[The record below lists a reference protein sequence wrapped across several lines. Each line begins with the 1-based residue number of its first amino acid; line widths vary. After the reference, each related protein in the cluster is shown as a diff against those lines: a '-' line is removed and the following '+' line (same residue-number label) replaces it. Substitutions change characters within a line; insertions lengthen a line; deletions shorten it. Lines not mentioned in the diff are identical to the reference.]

1 VPPLL
6 VIACVLLARRRQ
18 RAAWSAAVRPEE
30 VSGASAAEASGAERL
45 AAARLK
51 RAASAAQRVRVRV
64 SGTLLLLSYFLLV
77 LGVWPVVIAELYS
90 AEKSH
95 PALARNTFFGSAIP
109 LALALALLAF
119 MPKDDLWIRR
129 GLLPALFVFGLF
141 FGGFLVNVGAQRLVA
156 GVAEEQRVAE
166 DPTRTG
172 YPPYE
177 RVNAALNVATG
188 TPLVALAAVAVAVR
202 VRWTSG
208 RTALHRLW
216 RAVRLAFAV
225 DGLLAV
231 AYATY
236 VIADPTAM
244 RELHCN
250 TCDPATA
257 EENNCSECTPAAVAE
272 TSANEALAWF
282 VLGGALLGTAVL
294 TTARVRR
301 GVHSFLGSLGM
312 EGEAR
317 NAAAVAALLGG
328 ATVADAVAQGKDN
341 LRALP
346 LDALTRDDLV
356 GSADTG
362 LNKKVV
368 RAKFGDVDA
377 FLSHSWHDSGSAK
390 WAALQAWAEAFER
403 AHGRRP
409 TIWLDKACIDQQN
422 IQASLAGLPVYLS
435 GCDSM
440 LVLIGKTYL
449 SRLWCAALPAR
460 VVDRSV
466 RFTPKPPSCQV
477 RHRTLRVL
485 ADRRRQGED
494 PRLPALVGRAD
505 GGDAL
510 VL

>member
-1 VPPLL
+1 
-6 VIACVLLARRRQ
+6 
-18 RAAWSAAVRPEE
+18 
-30 VSGASAAEASGAERL
+30 
-45 AAARLK
+45 
-51 RAASAAQRVRVRV
+51 
-64 SGTLLLLSYFLLV
+64 
-77 LGVWPVVIAELYS
+77 
-90 AEKSH
+90 
-95 PALARNTFFGSAIP
+95 
-109 LALALALLAF
+109 
-119 MPKDDLWIRR
+119 M
-129 GLLPALFVFGLF
+129 
-141 FGGFLVNVGAQRLVA
+141 
-156 GVAEEQRVAE
+156 
-166 DPTRTG
+166 
-172 YPPYE
+172 
-177 RVNAALNVATG
+177 
-188 TPLVALAAVAVAVR
+188 
-202 VRWTSG
+202 
-208 RTALHRLW
+208 
-216 RAVRLAFAV
+216 RLAFAV

-244 RELHCN
+244 RELHCD

-449 SRLWCAALPAR
+449 SRLWCAAVCPRSPKVRPPHTHRPPCHRCVMELFVYLRMGGSRDKVIVKLLDTDGANLPQALSKFNAANAR
-460 VVDRSV
+460 CYLDADRQKLLAVVESSFGTFQPFNKLVRQIMRQKLTESQKLNDLTAAIEQSVVRSQRDGSV
-466 RFTPKPPSCQV
+466 RV
-477 RHRTLRVL
+477 
-485 ADRRRQGED
+485 
-494 PRLPALVGRAD
+494 
-505 GGDAL
+505 
-510 VL
+510 